1 MYLFWHDIFFGINTI
16 LWLSTVLWNHLYR
29 RMTNGSL
36 DNSLPLWAV
45 FHFWSRFCLGQD
57 WILSTANKSTD
68 NSKKKGNFYSSG
80 ELIRPSILWL
90 LLRKK
95 ELTAKDI
102 QEALGLKRQTTYN
115 YLKELEDK
123 GWIKVE
129 YRQHE
134 SKPHMNVGY
143 YSRVKKKA
151 KPGAAKKHKKQWIFP
166 ADGYIAKLST
176 ADGEFSD
183 PDCEYCDGKVK
194 NAIIEKINFGIAALS
209 EKKKFI
215 QSMSDGELTTFLK
228 TNRNFPGPS
237 LDVLLLTDDEFEQ
250 FGQHMKELYST
261 TIERWLVEHSDQ
273 HDENFVVVGFFKE

>member
-1 MYLFWHDIFFGINTI
+1 M
-16 LWLSTVLWNHLYR
+16 LSTTSKP
-29 RMTNGSL
+29 TN
-36 DNSLPLWAV
+36 D
-45 FHFWSRFCLGQD
+45 
-57 WILSTANKSTD
+57 
-68 NSKKKGNFYSSG
+68 SKKEDNFYSSG

-90 LLRKK
+90 LLRKT

-102 QEALGLKRQTTYN
+102 QEFLGLKRQTTYN

-151 KPGAAKKHKKQWIFP
+151 KPGASKKKKQWIFP
-166 ADGYIAKLST
+166 ADNYLAKLT
-176 ADGEFSD
+176 ASDDASD
-183 PDCEYCDGKVK
+183 PECEYCDGKVK

-215 QSMSDGELTTFLK
+215 RNMSDEELTVFLE
-228 TNRNFPGPS
+228 TNKHFPGPS
-237 LDVLLLTDDEFEQ
+237 LDVLLLTNDEFEQ
-250 FGQHMKELYST
+250 FGQRMKELYST
-261 TIERWLVEHSDQ
+261 TIERWLIEHSNM
-273 HDENFVVVGFFKE
+273 HDENFVLVGFFKE

>member
-1 MYLFWHDIFFGINTI
+1 M
-16 LWLSTVLWNHLYR
+16 
-29 RMTNGSL
+29 GSL
-36 DNSLPLWAV
+36 DESFPLWML
-45 FHFWSRFCLGQD
+45 FHFWDRFCSGQD
-57 WILSTANKSTD
+57 CILSTASTPIDEPKKED
-68 NSKKKGNFYSSG
+68 NIYSSG

-90 LLRKK
+90 LLRKT

-123 GWIKVE
+123 GWVKVE

-151 KPGAAKKHKKQWIFP
+151 KKGYGKKKKQWIYS
-166 ADGYIAKLST
+166 ADRYLENLS
-176 ADGEFSD
+176 ADADSTD
-183 PDCEYCDGKVK
+183 PDCEYCDGNVK

-209 EKKKFI
+209 EKKKFL
-215 QSMSDGELTTFLK
+215 QGMSDAKLKSFLE
-228 TNRNFPGPS
+228 TNKHFPGPS
-237 LDVLLLTDDEFEQ
+237 LDVLLLTNDEFAD
-250 FGQHMKELYST
+250 FGQRMKALYADT
-261 TIERWLVEHSDQ
+261 LERWLVEHKDQ